1 MQRTSIPTGIGTART
16 EALVKL
22 MNHIPRSADRKSGS
36 YPPELARVR
45 NLAGLPAADLDT
57 VLQATETGKVWGIGR
72 RITKL

>member
-22 MNHIPRSADRKSGS
+22 MNHIARSADRKSGS
-36 YPPELARVR
+36 YPPELTRVR

-57 VLQATETGKVWGIGR
+57 VLQATEMREVWGIGR